1 MVWIGGNFKF
11 LISFQEI
18 TESTVSAVKALLA
31 ATKDERSKR
40 GKYFKYSQELK
51 EEIAAYATVKEKFS
65 LIQDRYFKLSNF
77 YQ

>member
-1 MVWIGGNFKF
+1 VVRSQF

-51 EEIAAYATVKEKFS
+51 EEIATYAMVNGKCIF
-65 LIQDRYFKLSNF
+65 F
-77 YQ
+77 

>member
-1 MVWIGGNFKF
+1 
-11 LISFQEI
+11 
-18 TESTVSAVKALLA
+18 VKALLA

-65 LIQDRYFKLSNF
+65 LIQDHYFKLSKF